1 VLLVVLSVG
10 TLYAVSPDFRAV
22 FDRTVTPSCTVGLN
36 GAAVSVTVQGSGAQ
50 AQCNSFLR
58 TTTNGGNWYLYSGG
72 QQPAGASI
80 CQIRYLG
87 DLWTVRDNGALN
99 VYGSGICTN
108 LANLANGIPL
118 ATRTAAPTIKVP
130 PNQVYAVC
138 GLRVAD
144 HDATVLMDLDECTA
158 FERDYPPADPC
169 SIEPSPQG

>member
-1 VLLVVLSVG
+1 M
-10 TLYAVSPDFRAV
+10 